1 MTALLAGAP
10 AALPPVPADQELMR
24 RLLEQ
29 QDVGQA
35 LPAPAWT
42 EYLLH
47 LVRTALERLLEP
59 LLRHVPAAGL
69 ARALLY
75 SSLAIAALALGALV
89 VRALRRRG
97 RGKPATDTGPAAAGV
112 ATRAARAL
120 DPADFWIRLD
130 AHLRDGDV
138 AAALETL
145 WWWLAVSVAREPVDP
160 SWTTRELLARAG
172 RGDLGG
178 FSVAL
183 DRLTYAAA
191 RPQAADVRAFAERL
205 QAAL

>member
-1 MTALLAGAP
+1 MTALFAAVP

-29 QDVGQA
+29 QGVAQA
-35 LPAPAWT
+35 LPPPAWT
-42 EYLLH
+42 EYLMH

-59 LLRHVPAAGL
+59 LFRHLPAAGL
-69 ARALLY
+69 ARGLLFF
-75 SSLAIAALALGALV
+75 SMAVAVIALGALV
-89 VRALRRRG
+89 VRALARRR
-97 RGKPATDTGPAAAGV
+97 RRKPATATEPAAAG
-112 ATRAARAL
+112 AAREAARSL
-120 DPADFWIRLD
+120 GPADFWNRLD
-130 AHLRDGDV
+130 AHLAGGDV
-138 AAALETL
+138 AAALEAL

-172 RGDLGG
+172 RGDLGA
-178 FSVAL
+178 FSVVL

-191 RPQAADVRAFAERL
+191 RPQASDVRAFAERL